1 MTANFGR
8 EIERPAT
15 GTAALRAHVPSP
27 SSPVNWLRLVPV
39 VAALVGCT
47 SAQTAQDQHGIFSTP
62 APSTNESRLKL
73 TIEATSQSPNSLKLT
88 PAEPDAEPS
97 SSNMQGSQDAPKLQ
111 QLNSGH
117 HAEASESIDPLAPH
131 HLDAPANLDPADD
144 FVVGPPDII
153 ADCEARLGASNVTFK
168 SAKVPIIKVN
178 GNVCGAYQAVQ
189 YLKGPSDI
197 RFDPPPVVSCPLALG
212 LASFERLVQSLAL
225 EYFGQ
230 RVKRITQGGTYN
242 CRSMA
247 RFKLVSE
254 HSYANAIDLY
264 EFVLE
269 KGKRI
274 NVLRDFGSP
283 KAAPKGKEGEFL
295 RALAR
300 AAYDEQ
306 VFSVVVTRFFDELHR
321 DHIHVDM
328 AHYRTDGTR

>member
-1 MTANFGR
+1 MTSNFDQ

-15 GTAALRAHVPSP
+15 GTAVLRPRVTSP
-27 SSPVNWLRLVPV
+27 SSPVSWLRLVPV

-47 SAQTAQDQHGIFSTP
+47 SAQTAQDQHGILSTP
-62 APSTNESRLKL
+62 APSTNASRLKL
-73 TIEATSQSPNSLKLT
+73 TMEATSQSPNPLKLT
-88 PAEPDAEPS
+88 PAEPDATPS
-97 SSNMQGSQDAPKLQ
+97 SSILQGSQGAPKVQ

-117 HAEASESIDPLAPH
+117 HAEASASTDPLAANV
-131 HLDAPANLDPADD
+131 DAPANVDPADD

-212 LASFERLVQSLAL
+212 LASFERLVQRLAL

-269 KGKRI
+269 KGRRI